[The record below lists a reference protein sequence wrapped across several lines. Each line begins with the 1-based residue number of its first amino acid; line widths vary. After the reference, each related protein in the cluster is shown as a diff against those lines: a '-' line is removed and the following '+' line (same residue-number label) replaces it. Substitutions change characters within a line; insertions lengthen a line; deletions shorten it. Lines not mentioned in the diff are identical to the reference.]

1 MRWVLRCSVP
11 VFVSIS
17 VFSLEAAFASRKS
30 SAWFVDLFR
39 GRPPIC
45 RLKRFKLVVL
55 RVR

>member
-39 GRPPIC
+39 GCPPIC